1 MSSSYSTVVS
11 TIIPIS
17 LRPDVLEKSKVYT
30 ISLQDLGIRRYEC
43 ESSNQFLYLI
53 NNSNL
58 QWSLQKPSILLI
70 IQITQFLI
78 QINLA

>member
-1 MSSSYSTVVS
+1 MLLSNSHESALMSSSYSTVVS

-30 ISLQDLGIRRYEC
+30 ISLQDLGIRRCEC
-43 ESSNQFLYLI
+43 ESSNQFHYLI

-58 QWSLQKPSILLI
+58 Q
-70 IQITQFLI
+70 
-78 QINLA
+78 